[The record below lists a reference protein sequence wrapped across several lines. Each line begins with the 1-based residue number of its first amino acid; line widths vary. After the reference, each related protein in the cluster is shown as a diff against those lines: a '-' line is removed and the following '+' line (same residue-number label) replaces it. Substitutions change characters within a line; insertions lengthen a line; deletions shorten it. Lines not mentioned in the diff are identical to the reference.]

1 MNYEVSLVLAAIASV
16 VLTVL
21 LYVKVMP
28 RKLDGSFTN
37 PLLQFIHDYFHFKKL
52 YLEEV
57 LKAIFTLAT
66 VACVVTGV
74 VLLISYE
81 EIYHYSKYI
90 GSYTTKESTFLYGLG
105 LLLGGP
111 IALRLAYEGVM
122 MFILLV
128 KNVMEIN
135 NKLAKREE
143 EDC

>member
-57 LKAIFTLAT
+57 LPCIENGLCAAI
-66 VACVVTGV
+66 
-74 VLLISYE
+74 
-81 EIYHYSKYI
+81 
-90 GSYTTKESTFLYGLG
+90 YTQVSDVED
-105 LLLGGP
+105 
-111 IALRLAYEGVM
+111 
-122 MFILLV
+122 
-128 KNVMEIN
+128 EIN
-135 NKLAKREE
+135 GLVSYDRKVEKLKPEVMVPVA
-143 EDC
+143 